1 MKAHHL
7 ACLLLLPAMLIGC
20 DGHSDHNLGTR
31 DSIDLDDGVAVI
43 RVSGQPNAQI
53 TASGDLSIDDKPV
66 TLTSAQ
72 QDLFKQYYAG
82 TSKLHDAGIATG
94 KAGAGI
100 AAHALGSVV
109 SGLAHGTPDN
119 IGPEIQARAK
129 AITDQVVLICDD
141 LDQIRSTQ
149 DAIAG
154 QLAVFRPYATLTVDK
169 IAKCREGAKE
179 ASQSMAGAHQ

>member
-1 MKAHHL
+1 M
-7 ACLLLLPAMLIGC
+7 GC
-20 DGHSDHNLGTR
+20 NEHSGYNHGTK
-31 DSIDLDDGVAVI
+31 DSIDLDDGVAV
-43 RVSGQPNAQI
+43 VHVPGQPDARI
-53 TASGDLSIDDKPV
+53 TASGDLSIGDAPI

-72 QDLFKQYYAG
+72 QDMFKQYYVG

-94 KAGAGI
+94 KAGAAI
-100 AAHALGSVV
+100 AGHAIGSVI

-129 AITDQVVLICDD
+129 RITDQVVVICDD

-154 QLAVFRPYATLTVDK
+154 QLAVFRPYATLSVDK

-179 ASQSMAGAHQ
+179 ASQSMAGAGQEH